1 MIGEEIEAHLCHA
14 GVIAAIHRVCFEES
28 WNEKSIA
35 EILKMAGAIG
45 LLVCAKNK
53 RPKGFILLRIAAD
66 EAEIISIG
74 IVPESRQKG
83 FASILLQKAI
93 KLVVMSNVI
102 KMLFEV
108 AEDNIA
114 ARALYE
120 KFGFQ
125 IVGRR
130 SGYYRHSSKKKLDA
144 IIYSLN
150 ISDM

>member
-1 MIGEEIEAHLCHA
+1 M
-14 GVIAAIHRVCFEES
+14 
-28 WNEKSIA
+28 
-35 EILKMAGAIG
+35 
-45 LLVCAKNK
+45 
-53 RPKGFILLRIAAD
+53 RIAAD

-130 SGYYRHSSKKKLDA
+130 SGYYRHSSKKLDA